1 MLGLIT
7 GSDNDI
13 PSAAGRGRNDRAVF
27 HLASLFREDNAVRNK
42 LLTLEKSKLSVQG
55 HDLLVRTLLQAGTEE
70 ALFSCLDA
78 MNASGLDGYTA
89 YQLHER
95 FEEMFVKHVPI
106 SERSN
111 AYRMSP
117 RPANAFRSRLIEVS
131 QTEGPSQESA
141 KRLLMQIEF
150 WRLEHGRPNGED
162 RHPQFAKEVP

>member
-13 PSAAGRGRNDRAVF
+13 PRAAGRGRNDRAVF

-95 FEEMFVKHVPI
+95 FEEMFVKHAYQRKV
-106 SERSN
+106 ECLSN
-111 AYRMSP
+111 VTA
-117 RPANAFRSRLIEVS
+117 
-131 QTEGPSQESA
+131 TC
-141 KRLLMQIEF
+141 KRLPFPI
-150 WRLEHGRPNGED
+150 D
-162 RHPQFAKEVP
+162 RSLPDRRAVTGKCQAFAYAD